1 MEFGILFTSHP
12 HKDREP
18 YPHQAVHARV
28 TDEIVTADRLGFDYA
43 WLAEHHFS
51 TEYGIMPDV
60 WVYAGYLAGLT
71 KRIRLGMA
79 VVTLPLANPVRV
91 VENANFVDI
100 LSGGRVALGLGS
112 GYRKYEFDGFGL
124 DFDARRDMQDE
135 ALALMLD
142 LFRTG
147 KTNRRGKYFT
157 AIVAGDYELLPQPLQ
172 KPYPPLYL
180 AGATDRSIGT
190 AGKLGFGL
198 MLSTLTPF
206 DTLSKQVAH
215 YRAKL
220 AEASAEARA
229 NPAFGQIDIAR
240 WVYVAESDAQA
251 KKDSEEGLL
260 RHLRHFFGGHQS
272 GYLGQVAQGKDS
284 VAMALEYDT
293 LARSTIIH
301 GSPDTVIARIE
312 ELKAKTGLTSLM
324 LHYPPWYGSEKAK
337 ASLELF
343 AGEVIPRLRPP
354 AKAAE

>member
-18 YPHQAVHARV
+18 YPHQGVHARV
-28 TDEIVTADRLGFDYA
+28 TDEIIAADRLGFDTA

-60 WVYAGYLAGLT
+60 WVYAGYLAALT

-79 VVTLPLANPVRV
+79 VVTLPLSNPVRV
-91 VENANFVDI
+91 VENAAFVDI

-135 ALALMLD
+135 ALALMTD
-142 LFRTG
+142 LLRTG
-147 KTNRRGKYFT
+147 KTSRKGKYFT
-157 AIVAGDYELLPQPLQ
+157 AAIAGDYELLPQPVQ

-180 AGATDRSIGT
+180 AGGTDRSIGT

-206 DTLSKQVAH
+206 DTLASQVAH
-215 YRAKL
+215 YRANL
-220 AEASAEARA
+220 AEASKEARA
-229 NPAFGQIDIAR
+229 NPGFGHVDIAR
-240 WVYVAESDAQA
+240 WVYVAETDAQA

-260 RHLRHFFGGHQS
+260 RHLKHFFGGHQS
-272 GYLGQVAQGKDS
+272 GYLGQVSQGKDS
-284 VAMALEYDT
+284 VADALAYDT

-301 GSPDTVIARIE
+301 GSPATVVSRIE

-324 LHYPPWYGSEKAK
+324 LHYPPWYGSDKAK
-337 ASLELF
+337 TSLELF
-343 AGEVIPRLRPP
+343 AREVIPRVRPP